1 MFKRKLTKKEIMN
14 SVKNTMLIV
23 IGSMLLAF
31 GTGIFLVPAGINAGG
46 LSGIGIIFQAT
57 LGWDVDIVVGILV
70 WSLFAL
76 SVIFLGRRF
85 AMQTLVA
92 TIVYPI
98 VLSLFLRIPMF
109 IELSDA
115 LLGAESGTAELL
127 IAGLFG
133 GAFVGAGCAITFLG
147 GGSTGGVDI
156 LAFMIHKYL
165 GIKHSISSFFIDGI
179 IVVIGMFTIGRLV
192 ASLVGVISALIS
204 ALMIEYIFIGK
215 STAFVAT
222 IISTKWMDINRF
234 IQEKMERG
242 TTIFHVEGGYKFNE
256 YRMISVVFDR
266 KEYGYL
272 YSAIATIDPKA
283 FVTFVQAQ
291 SVLGEGFN
299 QFIQKKKVKKNDG
312 TSV

>member
-1 MFKRKLTKKEIMN
+1 MLKRKLSKKEIITLI
-14 SVKNTMLIV
+14 KNTSLIV
-23 IGSMLLAF
+23 IGSILLAF
-31 GTGIFLVPAGINAGG
+31 GTGIFLVPSGINAGG
-46 LSGIGIIFQAT
+46 LSGIALIFQAT
-57 LGWDVDIVVGILV
+57 LNWEVDIVVGVLV

-76 SVIFLGRRF
+76 SIFFLGRRF

-98 VLSLFLRIPMF
+98 ALSLLLRIPYF
-109 IELSDA
+109 IDLSSA

-133 GAFVGAGCAITFLG
+133 GAFVGAGCAVTFLG

-165 GIKHSISSFFIDGI
+165 RVKHSISSFFIDAI
-179 IVVIGMFTIGRLV
+179 IVFIGMLTIGNLV
-192 ASLVGVISALIS
+192 ASLVGVVSALIS

-222 IISTKWMDINRF
+222 IISTKWEEINQF

-242 TTIFHVEGGYKFNE
+242 TTIINVEGGFKFNE

-272 YSAIATIDPKA
+272 YAAIAQIDPKA

-291 SVLGEGFN
+291 SVHGEGFN
-299 QFIQKKKVKKNDG
+299 HFVQKKRFK
-312 TSV
+312 